1 MVWIVQL
8 VQFMGVKA
16 AEIFI
21 SATPIRFSVS
31 AERVPRLVVEQQIQ
45 LVAYRFMDCIDLLPG
60 VGHL

>member
-8 VQFMGVKA
+8 VQFMGVNA

-21 SATPIRFSVS
+21 SATPIRFIFS

-45 LVAYRFMDCIDLLPG
+45 LVADRFMDCIDLLPG